1 VTPLLLF
8 LYFLL
13 LSLLSVGGVNTVIPE
28 MQRIVVET
36 EGWISAAEFTQLFA
50 LSQAAPGPN
59 VLITSLIGWKV
70 AGLAGA
76 LIALGGF
83 CLPAGALA
91 YWVGGVWERF
101 RHAPWRIR
109 IQRALVPVTIG
120 LVFAGG
126 YVLATPDGIDWRNA
140 LIAALSATV
149 ICATRLN
156 PLWILS
162 GGAIAGYLAYA

>member
-1 VTPLLLF
+1 MTLIVLF

-36 EGWISAAEFTQLFA
+36 QGWLTGTEFTQLFA

-59 VLITSLIGWKV
+59 VLITSLVGWKV

-76 LIALGGF
+76 VVALGGF

-91 YWVGGVWERF
+91 YWIGGVWERF
-101 RHAPWRIR
+101 RDAPWRKG
-109 IQRALVPVTIG
+109 IQRALVPVTVG

-126 YVLATPDGIDWRNA
+126 YVLATPEGIDWRNA
-140 LIAALSATV
+140 LIAAVSATV
-149 ICATRLN
+149 LCTTRLN

-162 GGAIAGYLAYA
+162 GGAIAGYFLYA

>member
-1 VTPLLLF
+1 MTLVVLF

-28 MQRIVVET
+28 MQRIVVES
-36 EGWISAAEFTQLFA
+36 ERWISAAEFTQLFA

-59 VLITSLIGWKV
+59 VLITSLVGFKV
-70 AGLAGA
+70 AGLTGA
-76 LIALGGF
+76 LVALGGF

-91 YWVGGVWERF
+91 YWVGAMWDRF
-101 RHAPWRIR
+101 RTAPWRIR
-109 IQRALVPVTIG
+109 IQRALLPVTVG

-126 YVLATPDGIDWRNA
+126 YVLATPEGIDWRNA
-140 LIAALSATV
+140 LIATVSAAILCT
-149 ICATRLN
+149 TRLN

>member
-1 VTPLLLF
+1 MILVMLF
-8 LYFLL
+8 LYFVL

-36 EGWISAAEFTQLFA
+36 ENWMSAADFTQLFA

-59 VLITSLIGWKV
+59 VLITSLVGWKV

-76 LIALGGF
+76 LIALAGF

-126 YVLATPDGIDWRNA
+126 YVLATPEGLDWRNA
-140 LIAALSATV
+140 LIAAASAAV
-149 ICATRLN
+149 ICTTRLN

-162 GGAIAGYLAYA
+162 GGAIAGYLVYA

>member
-1 VTPLLLF
+1 MTLVVLF

-36 EGWISAAEFTQLFA
+36 ERWMSAPEFTQLFA

-59 VLITSLIGWKV
+59 VLITSLVGFKV
-70 AGLAGA
+70 AGLVGA
-76 LIALGGF
+76 VVALGGF
-83 CLPAGALA
+83 CIPAGALA
-91 YWVGGVWERF
+91 YWIGAMWDRF
-101 RHAPWRIR
+101 RAAPWRIR
-109 IQRALVPVTIG
+109 IQRALVPVTVG

-126 YVLATPDGIDWRNA
+126 YVLATPEGLDWRNVV
-140 LIAALSATV
+140 IAAASATV
-149 ICATRLN
+149 LVRTRFN

-162 GGAIAGYLAYA
+162 GGAIAGYLLYT